1 MTMAKKAFERVV
13 CPKCG
18 RSYAVLKG
26 HSKAFHCPGSNCH
39 EMVNAKGTVEHGK
52 EATAPTKKNE

>member
-1 MTMAKKAFERVV
+1 MARKAFEKVV

-26 HSKAFHCPGSNCH
+26 YNKAFHCPGSNCH
-39 EMVNAKGTVEHGK
+39 EMVNVQAVPAGNAADAKAKRQE
-52 EATAPTKKNE
+52 